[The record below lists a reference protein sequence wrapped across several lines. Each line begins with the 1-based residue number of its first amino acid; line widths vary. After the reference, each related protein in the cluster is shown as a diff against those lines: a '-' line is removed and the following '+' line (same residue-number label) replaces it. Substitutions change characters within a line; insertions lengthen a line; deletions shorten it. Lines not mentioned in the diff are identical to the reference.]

1 MSNQIPDS
9 IESQSQSRCPTQ
21 DLPCKF
27 TVDKTLQ
34 QPQPEKAETTRGRG
48 RGRSSNKGK
57 GRSGKGSQENKESE
71 SKPPPKT
78 PPSLLTN
85 LVRLGNQMGQSQS
98 WRCILKNLTVCISQ
112 RLTLAPR
119 SSLTAEQERAQMQV
133 NRTLLILLD
142 ILDSSQEVDNVLPP
156 QKADVDMAS
165 TRRPLREAAE
175 ELLKFLVSL

>member
-34 QPQPEKAETTRGRG
+34 QPQPEKAETTR
-48 RGRSSNKGK
+48 GK

-175 ELLKFLVSL
+175 ELLKFLASL